1 MDLLMLVLMIALV
14 GFVVYLITTH
24 IPMPPMFK
32 TAIQI
37 IVVVALILYLLQRFG
52 GGLPNVL

>member
-1 MDLLMLVLMIALV
+1 MDLVMLVLVIALV
-14 GFVVYLITTH
+14 GFLVYLVTTH
-24 IPMPPMFK
+24 IPMPPIFK

-37 IVVVALILYLLQRFG
+37 IVVVALILYLIQRFG